1 MSEHERGFQA
11 ARRAVE
17 GFERRWGTPPAVLAR
32 APGRVNLI
40 GEHTDYTGGFVLPV
54 AIDRDVVVAGRA
66 RPDDRVCVYSA
77 DFDQSTCF
85 ELDEARLDD
94 VRKDSRHPWSDYV
107 RGVYAVLRAEG
118 LPVTGADLAIA
129 GDVPQGAGL
138 SSSAALEVATLL
150 FAQVTGRFEVE
161 PVRAALLARRAEN
174 EFVGVACGIMD
185 QFVSRLARRDAA
197 LLVDTDSLRYEHVP
211 LPPDVAIVVTDTRVR
226 RRLVGSEY
234 NRRRQQCEEALAI
247 ARRHVSGWRLVRE
260 IRAEQLPALHDVAA
274 PVLMRRLR
282 HLVEENAR
290 VLEAV
295 RALRDGDLGRLGEL
309 MAASHASLR
318 DLFEVSCPELD
329 AAVEIARAVPGVY
342 GARMTGAGFGGC
354 TVTLARPDAVPALLA
369 ALEAEYPRRTG
380 KTPQIFVLRAAQG
393 ADWHAL

>member
-1 MSEHERGFQA
+1 MDQQPKPAERAIEAFRSRFGA
-11 ARRAVE
+11 SPTV
-17 GFERRWGTPPAVLAR
+17 VAR

-54 AIDRDVVVAGRA
+54 AIDREVVVAGRA
-66 RPDDRVCVYSA
+66 RSDGTVCVYSA
-77 DFDQSTCF
+77 DFDQSVCF
-85 ELDEARLDD
+85 QLDEARLDD
-94 VRKDSRHPWSDYV
+94 VRKDPRHPWSDYV
-107 RGVYAVLRAEG
+107 RGIYAVLQAEG
-118 LPVTGADLAIA
+118 LPVRGAELAIA

-150 FAQVTGRFEVE
+150 FAQATGGFEVE

-226 RRLVGSEY
+226 RQLVGSEY
-234 NRRRQQCEEALAI
+234 NLRRQQCEEALAI

-260 IRAEQLPALHDVAA
+260 IGAEQLSALRDLM
-274 PVLMRRLR
+274 PRVLMRRLR

-290 VLEAV
+290 VLDAV
-295 RALRDGDLGRLGEL
+295 QALGAGDLGRFGEL

-354 TVTLARPDAVPALLA
+354 TVTLARPDAVPAVVA

-393 ADWHAL
+393 ADWHTL